1 MVKNGPNGQKWSK
14 MVKYGQKWSI
24 MIKNGQNFTL
34 SVAEIPCQAKIA
46 YFDNDLL
53 VDHAVPGCQV
63 PVDDLGVGYRRQV
76 GHAIGHLDS
85 H

>member
-1 MVKNGPNGQKWSK
+1 

>member
-1 MVKNGPNGQKWSK
+1 MTINGQKCLKWSK
-14 MVKYGQKWSI
+14 MVKNV
-24 MIKNGQNFTL
+24 KNGKKKITL